1 MQKTAVIDGLRYANW
16 SDKVFRQM
24 RDGHVVAIHV
34 TICYHENFRE
44 TVANIAAWSRRF
56 DQFSELI
63 FPLHSADDVD
73 RAMREER
80 TAIVFGCQNRSPIEN
95 DIDLVRIC
103 RPLAHGNWLHFFRD
117 SFSPQ
122 GS

>member
-1 MQKTAVIDGLRYANW
+1 
-16 SDKVFRQM
+16 
-24 RDGHVVAIHV
+24 
-34 TICYHENFRE
+34 
-44 TVANIAAWSRRF
+44 
-56 DQFSELI
+56 
-63 FPLHSADDVD
+63 
-73 RAMREER
+73 MREER

-103 RPLAHGNWLHFFRD
+103 RQLAHGNWLRFFRE